1 MNGLQERYGNTER
14 WQDEAER
21 AELERRLN
29 YELGVIE
36 NMGFS
41 DYFLIVWDFIAY
53 AHRQGIAVGPGRGS
67 SAGALV
73 AYTLQITNVDPMKY
87 KLLFERFLN
96 PERITMPDIDID
108 FSDER
113 REEVIDYVVDKYGK
127 EHVAQII
134 TFGTMAARAAVRD
147 VGRALNVPFGDVD
160 RAAKL
165 IPNHLGISIAGAM
178 EQSPRLKEQ
187 YETKPKV
194 RELID
199 MAMKVEGMPR
209 HASTHAQ
216 ALSFPRSADG
226 RGSAQEGGE
235 KTPLTQYSMEN
246 LESVGLLK
254 MDFWVCGR
262 CPSLSVR

>member
-1 MNGLQERYGNTER
+1 
-14 WQDEAER
+14 
-21 AELERRLN
+21 
-29 YELGVIE
+29 
-36 NMGFS
+36 
-41 DYFLIVWDFIAY
+41 
-53 AHRQGIAVGPGRGS
+53 
-67 SAGALV
+67 
-73 AYTLQITNVDPMKY
+73 
-87 KLLFERFLN
+87 
-96 PERITMPDIDID
+96 
-108 FSDER
+108 
-113 REEVIDYVVDKYGK
+113 
-127 EHVAQII
+127 
-134 TFGTMAARAAVRD
+134 MAARAAVRD

-209 HASTHAQ
+209 HASTHAKRYCH
-216 ALSFPRSADG
+216 FPRSADG
-226 RGSAQEGGE
+226 RGSAAGRRE

>member
-1 MNGLQERYGNTER
+1 
-14 WQDEAER
+14 
-21 AELERRLN
+21 
-29 YELGVIE
+29 
-36 NMGFS
+36 
-41 DYFLIVWDFIAY
+41 
-53 AHRQGIAVGPGRGS
+53 
-67 SAGALV
+67 
-73 AYTLQITNVDPMKY
+73 MKY

-209 HASTHAQ
+209 HASTHA
-216 ALSFPRSADG
+216 AGIVISRD
-226 RGSAQEGGE
+226 
-235 KTPLTQYSMEN
+235 PLTDAVPPRE
-246 LESVGLLK
+246 
-254 MDFWVCGR
+254 R
-262 CPSLSVR
+262 RRRHH

>member
-1 MNGLQERYGNTER
+1 
-14 WQDEAER
+14 
-21 AELERRLN
+21 
-29 YELGVIE
+29 
-36 NMGFS
+36 MGFS

-53 AHRQGIAVGPGRGS
+53 AHRQGIAVGPGRVHRRR
-67 SAGALV
+67 LV

-165 IPNHLGISIAGAM
+165 IPNHLGISIAGRWSKA
-178 EQSPRLKEQ
+178 R
-187 YETKPKV
+187 
-194 RELID
+194 
-199 MAMKVEGMPR
+199 
-209 HASTHAQ
+209 
-216 ALSFPRSADG
+216 
-226 RGSAQEGGE
+226 
-235 KTPLTQYSMEN
+235 
-246 LESVGLLK
+246 
-254 MDFWVCGR
+254 
-262 CPSLSVR
+262 